1 MITRV
6 ESEWGVEFP
15 SLTFS
20 SFLCPTDSARRANR
34 RQKNAAQGR
43 APARP
48 AALGTR
54 SPAKVV
60 LGLDAE
66 CSAACFSLP
75 RWPLPAIGKCRRG
88 KGGETL
94 CQDPETAKEELASDR
109 FRERSCAPRRRRRRR
124 ERGRGRP
131 RAAVTEPNDAYGLGS
146 PR

>member
-1 MITRV
+1 MIMRI

-48 AALGTR
+48 LALGTR

-75 RWPLPAIGKCRRG
+75 SWPLPATGKCRRG
-88 KGGETL
+88 RRVRLYVKIL
-94 CQDPETAKEELASDR
+94 KPLRKSSPQIAFASGR
-109 FRERSCAPRRRRRRR
+109 APRDDVAGD
-124 ERGRGRP
+124 ESAAEGGPARP
-131 RAAVTEPNDAYGLGS
+131 
-146 PR
+146 